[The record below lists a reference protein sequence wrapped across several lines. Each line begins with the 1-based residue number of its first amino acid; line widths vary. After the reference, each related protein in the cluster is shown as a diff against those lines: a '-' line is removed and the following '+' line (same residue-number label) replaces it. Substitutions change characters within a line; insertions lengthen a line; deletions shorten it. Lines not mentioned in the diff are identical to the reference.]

1 MAQKQP
7 PFKECVTAHWTSGS
21 AQKMNGD
28 KSNTEVGDFPDLIG
42 RVVGERSYRSEGYDV
57 NRTGVIRSANVG
69 MSSESPVRNRT
80 AESPRFPS
88 QRLSGTG

>member
-1 MAQKQP
+1 
-7 PFKECVTAHWTSGS
+7 
-21 AQKMNGD
+21 MNGD

-57 NRTGVIRSANVG
+57 NRIGGIRSANVG
-69 MSSESPVRNRT
+69 MSSEILVRNEY

-88 QRLSGTG
+88 QRSSGTG